1 MKVYGV
7 VGWKNAGKTT
17 LVERLVGE
25 ISRRGFTVS
34 TVKHTH
40 HKVDVDQKG
49 KDSWRH
55 RQAGAR
61 QVILSSSARWAI
73 MTELKGMPETPLKD
87 LLAHLAP
94 VDLVIVEGYKRDDHP
109 KVEAWRAATGQPL
122 IALDD
127 PTVRVIASNDLP
139 EGVRQPVIGLD
150 DIAGVAD
157 FILAD
162 LGLELRKS
170 A

>member
-1 MKVYGV
+1 MNVYGV

-17 LVERLVGE
+17 LVERLVAE
-25 ISRRGFTVS
+25 ISARGFTVS

-40 HKVDVDQKG
+40 HMVDVDKPG
-49 KDSWRH
+49 KDSHRH
-55 RQAGAR
+55 RQAGAH

-73 MTELKGMPETPLKD
+73 MTELRGAPETPLSE
-87 LLAHLAP
+87 LLTHLAP

-109 KVEAWRAATGQPL
+109 KVEAWRAETGQPL

-127 PTVRVIASNDLP
+127 PTVRAVASNDRP
-139 EGVRQPVIGLD
+139 ATEKPVIGLD
-150 DIAGVAD
+150 DIPAIAD

-162 LGLELRKS
+162 LGLALRKT

>member
-7 VGWKNAGKTT
+7 IGWKNAGKTT
-17 LVERLVGE
+17 LVERLVAE
-25 ISRRGFTVS
+25 IAGRGYSVS

-40 HKVDVDQKG
+40 HGVDVDRPG
-49 KDSWRH
+49 KDSHRH

-61 QVILSSSARWAI
+61 QVILASSARWAL
-73 MTELKGMPETPLKD
+73 MTELRAAPEPALAD

-109 KVEAWRAATGQPL
+109 KVEVWRAETGQPL
-122 IALDD
+122 IAAGD
-127 PTVRVIASNDLP
+127 PTVRAVASNDAP
-139 EGVRQPVIGLD
+139 AASRPVIGLD
-150 DIAGVAD
+150 DVPAIAD

-162 LGLELRKS
+162 LGMARVP

>member
-25 ISRRGFTVS
+25 IAGRGFSVS

-40 HKVDVDQKG
+40 HKVDGDQKG

-61 QVILSSSARWAI
+61 QVILSSSARWAV
-73 MTELKGMPETPLKD
+73 MTELKGAPEAPLKV
-87 LLAHLAP
+87 LLGHLAP

-109 KVEAWRAATGQPL
+109 KVEAWRSATGQPL
-122 IALDD
+122 IARDD
-127 PTVRVIASNDLP
+127 PTVRVIASNDAP
-139 EGVRQPVIGLD
+139 EGAGQPVISLD
-150 DIAGVAD
+150 DIPAIAD
-157 FILAD
+157 FVLSD
-162 LGLELRKS
+162 LGLELRRS